1 MSGWEAVGCLPSP
14 HQLGLL
20 PPGLAL
26 LLHLPLTLPWIRTKL
41 TNIQRGHIYRGLYER
56 KI

>member
-26 LLHLPLTLPWIRTKL
+26 LLPLPLTLPWIRTKL